1 MHDAPDYTIELYNEG
16 VHVCD
21 LVAEGVFETRTQVGR
36 CWSMRFA
43 GQTLQEWEIAGAGL
57 LRLNAAVKLPV
68 TAAAAGSG
76 GHNAQLAA
84 RGREV
89 AQAMGWAEVSP

>member
-1 MHDAPDYTIELYNEG
+1 M
-16 VHVCD
+16 HVCD
-21 LVAEGVFETRTQVGR
+21 LVAEGVFETRSQVGR

-68 TAAAAGSG
+68 QRLRRAAAGTTRNWRPADDEELRKQWAG
-76 GHNAQLAA
+76 PKWVRKCT
-84 RGREV
+84 RGR
-89 AQAMGWAEVSP
+89 